1 MIRWQ
6 TFSRKTPLQ
15 RVLLCCRLL
24 AFGYYN
30 CGFGKYERGASRLV
44 LIASSSRAQA
54 LGDEPEL
61 RLFSYQH
68 VFLSRRVA
76 HGLLSRWML
85 TVARNRSS

>member
-1 MIRWQ
+1 M
-6 TFSRKTPLQ
+6 LQ
-15 RVLLCCRLL
+15 AT

-30 CGFGKYERGASRLV
+30 CGFGTCEHDASRLV

-54 LGDEPEL
+54 LGYDELEL

-68 VFLSRRVA
+68 VFLKRRVA